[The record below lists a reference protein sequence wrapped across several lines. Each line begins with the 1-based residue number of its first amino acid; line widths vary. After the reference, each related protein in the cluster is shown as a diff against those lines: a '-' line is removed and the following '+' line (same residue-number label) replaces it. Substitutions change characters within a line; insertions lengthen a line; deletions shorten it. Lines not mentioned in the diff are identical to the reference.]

1 MGMSVRLGRRR
12 VCNVSVAVGLLFA
25 SLLGAVAV
33 SIETAGVSVAQSAQ
47 TRIDVQG
54 NRRVEADTIRSYFRV
69 NGAERLDSAKID
81 AALKALYA
89 TGLFQDVRITP
100 GNGRI
105 LVSVVENPVVNKVA
119 FEGNHKVK
127 DEQLLAEIQ
136 TKPRGTFSR
145 ALVQGDVQRIVD
157 IYQHNGRYDVRVEPK
172 VIDLPNGRVDLVY
185 EIYEGVKTGVEKI
198 IFVGNNAFSDYRLR
212 DVIKTGVTNWL
223 SFLKSNDMF
232 DADRIEV
239 DRDLLR
245 RFYLRNGFADVRIVS
260 AVGEY
265 DPEGKGFVI
274 TFMID
279 EGIQYHFGAVNI
291 LSSVPTVP
299 GESLRYKLRVE
310 QGRVYN
316 ADAIEKS
323 VEEAAIEVAR
333 MGYPFA
339 SVRPRGERNVA
350 ARTVD
355 VTFVV
360 EEGPRV
366 YVERINIRGN
376 TRTRDYVIRREFD
389 IVEGDPYN
397 RALVDR
403 AERRIKNLGYFKTV
417 KITTEP
423 GSAPDRIIVV
433 CDVEEQSTG
442 EFSFAGG
449 YSTSDGIL
457 GEISIGER
465 NLMGTGDIAKAS
477 VQYGQRSRGFDL
489 SFVEPY
495 LMGQRLAFGT
505 DIFFHQTT
513 SSLYLSY
520 LSKTYGGDLKLGI
533 PITDNLSVQARWT
546 GYVQQISLPS
556 ISANCNNVN
565 PNSSLG
571 TFPDPSH
578 VGLIDPA
585 TGLPFSAGALQQNC
599 WQDGEAS
606 IAVQKE
612 LAQGAVFVSA
622 PGYTL
627 AYNTLDNNKSP
638 TQGLSI
644 EFKQDGAGAGGDVRN
659 IKTTLDVRLYNEI
672 FPDIVGMVRG
682 QAGYATGWGGQDLR
696 MLDHFQG
703 GPNLVRGFAPAGFG
717 PRDVTQAVSGFCV
730 TGANNAGQ
738 VVPVSGGNFGCGEND
753 ALGGSMYWAATV
765 EFQTP
770 VPFAPKD
777 FGMKLAW
784 FADAGQL
791 VDYVGPTSWAGANGG
806 AGGSLVNSGNGNIRS
821 SVGMGLLW
829 DSPFGPL
836 RFDLAYALTKEPYD
850 HTQIF
855 RFGGGTRF

>member
-12 VCNVSVAVGLLFA
+12 LRDVGVGVGMLLIGLL
-25 SLLGAVAV
+25 GYGAV

-47 TRIDVQG
+47 TRIDIQG

-69 NGAERLDSAKID
+69 NGAEHLDSAKID

-105 LVSVVENPVVNKVA
+105 LVSVVENPVINKIA

-127 DEQLLAEIQ
+127 DEQLQGEVQSKA
-136 TKPRGTFSR
+136 RGTFSR

-157 IYQHNGRYDVRVEPK
+157 IYQHNGRYDVQVAPK

-185 EIYEGVKTGVEKI
+185 EINEGGKTGVEKI
-198 IFVGNNAFSDYRLR
+198 VFVGNNAFSDYRLK

-223 SFLKSNDMF
+223 SFLKSNDIF

-245 RFYLRNGFADVRIVS
+245 RFYLRNGFADVRVVS

-265 DPEGKGFVI
+265 NPDSRGFVI
-274 TFMID
+274 TFTID
-279 EGIQYHFGAVNI
+279 EGPQYHFGAVNI
-291 LSSVPTVP
+291 VSSVPAVP
-299 GESLRYKLRVE
+299 GEALRYKLRVE

-323 VEEAAIEVAR
+323 VEETTIEVAR

-350 ARTVD
+350 ARLVD

-360 EEGPRV
+360 EEGQRV
-366 YVERINIRGN
+366 YVERINIKGN

-403 AERRIKNLGYFKTV
+403 AERRVKNLGYFKTV
-417 KITTEP
+417 KVTTEP
-423 GSAPDRIIVV
+423 GSAPDRIVV
-433 CDVEEQSTG
+433 NCDVEEQSTG
-442 EFSFAGG
+442 EFSFSGG
-449 YSTSDGIL
+449 YSTSDGII
-457 GEISIGER
+457 GEVGIGER

-477 VQYGQRSRGFDL
+477 VQYGQYARGFNL

-495 LMGQRLAFGT
+495 LMGQRLALGT

-513 SSLYLSY
+513 ASTYLSY
-520 LSKTYGGDLKLGI
+520 LSKTYGGDIKLGI
-533 PITDNLSVQARWT
+533 PIAENISAQARWT

-556 ISANCNNVN
+556 VSANCNNVN
-565 PNSSLG
+565 PDFVN
-571 TFPDPSH
+571 TFPTPNAGI
-578 VGLIDPA
+578 VPTATQLQNQVNAGLSGTQVDCFA
-585 TGLPFSAGALQQNC
+585 
-599 WQDGEAS
+599 DGEAS
-606 IAVQKE
+606 IAVQRE

-627 AYNTLDNNKSP
+627 AYNTLDNNKTP
-638 TQGLSI
+638 TNGLI
-644 EFKQDGAGAGGDVRN
+644 VELKQDMAGAGGDVRN
-659 IKTTLDVRLYNEI
+659 LKTTLDARLYNEI
-672 FPDIVGMVRG
+672 FPDIVGMVRLQG
-682 QAGYATGWGGQDLR
+682 GYATGWGGQDLR
-696 MLDHFQG
+696 MLDHFQA

-717 PRDVTQAVSGFCV
+717 PRDITQSVICATPGVTC
-730 TGANNAGQ
+730 TNA
-738 VVPVSGGNFGCGEND
+738 EAD
-753 ALGGSMYWAATV
+753 ALGGSMYWASSLEV
-765 EFQTP
+765 QTP
-770 VPFAPKD
+770 MPFAPKD

-784 FADAGQL
+784 FADAGQMM
-791 VDYVGPTSWAGANGG
+791 DYVGPTSFAGATPGFQNMIQT
-806 AGGSLVNSGNGNIRS
+806 GNGNIRS

>member
-1 MGMSVRLGRRR
+1 VR
-12 VCNVSVAVGLLFA
+12 NVSVAVGFILA
-25 SLLGAVAV
+25 SLLGSFAV
-33 SIETAGVSVAQSAQ
+33 SVGTAEVSVAQSAQ
-47 TRIDVQG
+47 TRIDIQG

-69 NGAERLDSAKID
+69 NGAEHLDSAKID
-81 AALKALYA
+81 SALKALYA

-105 LVSVVENPVVNKVA
+105 LVTVVENPVVNRVA

-127 DEQLLAEIQ
+127 DEQLQSEVQ
-136 TKPRGTFSR
+136 TKARGTFSR

-157 IYQHNGRYDVRVEPK
+157 IYQHNGRYDVQVLPK

-185 EIYEGVKTGVEKI
+185 EINEGAKTGVEKI
-198 IFVGNNAFSDYRLR
+198 IFVGNQAFSDYRLK

-223 SFLKSNDMF
+223 SFLKSNDIY
-232 DADRIEV
+232 DVDRIEV

-265 DPEGKGFVI
+265 DPLGKGFVI
-274 TFMID
+274 TFTID
-279 EGIQYHFGAVNI
+279 EGQQYHFGAVKI
-291 LSSVPTVP
+291 VSSVPAVAA
-299 GESLRYKLRVE
+299 EALRYKLRVE
-310 QGRVYN
+310 SGRVYN

-323 VEEAAIEVAR
+323 VEEATIEVAR

-355 VTFVV
+355 ITFVV
-360 EEGPRV
+360 EEGQRV
-366 YVERINIRGN
+366 YVERINIIGN
-376 TRTRDYVIRREFD
+376 SRTRDYVIRREFD

-423 GSAPDRIIVV
+423 GSAPDRIIVN
-433 CDVEEQSTG
+433 CTVEEQSTG

-449 YSTSDGIL
+449 YSTSDGII
-457 GEISIGER
+457 GEVSIGER

-477 VQYGQRSRGFDL
+477 LQYGQYTRGFDL

-495 LMGQRLAFGT
+495 MFGQRLAMGT
-505 DIFFHQTT
+505 DVFFHQTT
-513 SSLYLSY
+513 ASTYLSY
-520 LSKTYGGDLKLGI
+520 LSKTYGGDIKFGI
-533 PITDNLSVQARWT
+533 PISDNLSAQARYT
-546 GYVQQISLPS
+546 GYVQQISLPNNLN
-556 ISANCNNVN
+556 NCNNNPATVDFVN
-565 PNSSLG
+565 
-571 TFPDPSH
+571 TFPTPDAGIKPTAQQIANQIAA
-578 VGLIDPA
+578 GG
-585 TGLPFSAGALQQNC
+585 TGTQLDC
-599 WQDGEAS
+599 WADGEAS
-606 IAVQKE
+606 IAVKKE
-612 LAQGAVFVSA
+612 LAAGAVFVSA

-627 AYNTLDNNKSP
+627 SYNTLDNNRSP
-638 TQGLSI
+638 TNGLII
-644 EFKQDGAGAGGDVRN
+644 EFKQDMAGAGGDVRN
-659 IKTTLDVRLYNEI
+659 LKTTIDARLYNEI
-672 FPDIVGMVRG
+672 YPDIVGMVRLQG
-682 QAGYATGWGGQDLR
+682 GYATGWGGQDLR

-703 GPNLVRGFAPAGFG
+703 GPNMVRGFAPAGFG
-717 PRDVTQAVSGFCV
+717 PRDLTQTITCANLASGVC
-730 TGANNAGQ
+730 TNA
-738 VVPVSGGNFGCGEND
+738 EAD
-753 ALGGSMYWAATV
+753 ALGGSMYWAAST

-770 VPFAPKD
+770 MPFAPKD

-791 VDYVGPTSWAGANGG
+791 VDYVGPTSFMGQ
-806 AGGSLVNSGNGNIRS
+806 SLINSGNGNIRS

-855 RFGGGTRF
+855 RFGGGTKF